1 MALLMQKNCSFLGCV
16 LSYTE
21 KKEPRRRRKDSH
33 NKDLIPYCS
42 DAIILAIYVIKV
54 KHPGFLFWEFSL
66 NGACYHVRKCLERI
80 YLTFFWLF
88 FFLNTSNIFFLGLF
102 LYNKSLLYSQNLS
115 VWKIQCSCVCSLIQ
129 CSWKILKGDL
139 VLKKRNAA
147 LPDPREKFRLTNEG
161 PYVVKKVF
169 QEKF

>member
-54 KHPGFLFWEFSL
+54 KHPGFLFWDFSL
-66 NGACYHVRKCLERI
+66 I
-80 YLTFFWLF
+80 W
-88 FFLNTSNIFFLGLF
+88 SM
-102 LYNKSLLYSQNLS
+102 LS
-115 VWKIQCSCVCSLIQ
+115 
-129 CSWKILKGDL
+129 
-139 VLKKRNAA
+139 R
-147 LPDPREKFRLTNEG
+147 
-161 PYVVKKVF
+161 KKVF
-169 QEKF
+169 GKDIFDNFFGFSSF